1 MQQNEI
7 KLDMLHRLSIK
18 ELSDLILQCKTM
30 INLKGGKQSALKGGN
45 RFSIGA
51 KCGVNH
57 RRLFGRIGIIKKINS
72 IKCKVDFDGEIFNVP
87 KTLIELI

>member
-1 MQQNEI
+1 MDMTETNLPKTTE
-7 KLDMLHRLSIK
+7 MLHTLSVEQLK
-18 ELSDLILQCKTM
+18 ELKGQITQM
-30 INLKGGKQSALKGGN
+30 IALKGGN